1 MVNFINSC
9 RSRFSKQ
16 TFACTKA
23 TKRLNCMSK
32 TQETKPYLRTIHT
45 RIWELI
51 EGNDRKVDLS
61 FTVIFWIARFLFIC
75 RGNFRLIIID
85 HHRSSSNQSK
95 GFNWVKVRVTYLFVN
110 IGVRVLSFPKKRDL
124 LPNQTRLL
132 CRRSIF
138 CGNSSVR
145 SSRLKLKY
153 EIISSC
159 KSR

>member
-9 RSRFSKQ
+9 RSHFSKQ
-16 TFACTKA
+16 TFSCIKV

-32 TQETKPYLRTIHT
+32 TQETKPYLWMIHK

-51 EGNDRKVDLS
+51 EENNRKVDSL
-61 FTVIFWIARFLFIC
+61 FMVIFLIARFLFNC
-75 RGNFRLIIID
+75 HGNFRLE
-85 HHRSSSNQSK
+85 RSSSNQSK
-95 GFNWVKVRVTYLFVN
+95 GFNWVKVRVTCLFVN
-110 IGVRVLSFPKKRDL
+110 IEVRVLSFLKKPDL

-132 CRRSIF
+132 GRRSIF

-145 SSRLKLKY
+145 SPRLKLKY
-153 EIISSC
+153 KIISSC

>member
-32 TQETKPYLRTIHT
+32 TQERKPYLRMIHM

-51 EGNDRKVDLS
+51 EEIDGKVDLS

-75 RGNFRLIIID
+75 RGNFRLKQ
-85 HHRSSSNQSK
+85 SSSNQSK
-95 GFNWVKVRVTYLFVN
+95 GFNWVKVRVTCLFVN
-110 IGVRVLSFPKKRDL
+110 IEVRVLSFLKKPDL

-132 CRRSIF
+132 GRRSIF
-138 CGNSSVR
+138 CGNSNVR
-145 SSRLKLKY
+145 SPRLKLKVP
-153 EIISSC
+153 I
-159 KSR
+159 

>member
-32 TQETKPYLRTIHT
+32 TQETKPYLRMIHT

-51 EGNDRKVDLS
+51 EGNDGKADLS

-75 RGNFRLIIID
+75 RGNFRLE
-85 HHRSSSNQSK
+85 RSSSNQSK
-95 GFNWVKVRVTYLFVN
+95 GFHWVKVRVTYLFVN
-110 IGVRVLSFPKKRDL
+110 IGVRVLSFPKKPDL

-132 CRRSIF
+132 RRRSIF

-145 SSRLKLKY
+145 SPRLKLKY
-153 EIISSC
+153 KIISSC